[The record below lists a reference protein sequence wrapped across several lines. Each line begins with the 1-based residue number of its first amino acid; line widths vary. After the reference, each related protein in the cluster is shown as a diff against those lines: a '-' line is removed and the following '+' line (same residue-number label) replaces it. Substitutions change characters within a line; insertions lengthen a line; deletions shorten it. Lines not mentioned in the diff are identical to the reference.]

1 MENNSSQRHGFV
13 SFWLWLSVIASAVML
28 IYTLYISYTLSLVF
42 SSDVFTIHTIWPCVA
57 AFCTLGGYLLL
68 LCWKRRG
75 FLVLLTV
82 ELCTVINNLF
92 VASQVDPAEITAIF
106 SIQSFIAPMV
116 RMLVLF
122 LILQIKKNGV
132 SYWEAMSSDV
142 QSQPVAPQPPQL
154 PQQLQQPKPP
164 QQQYAPG
171 PYCPQCGSRN
181 LETSKF
187 CTECGTALKSS
198 ISPVAPPPPPQPVAP
213 PPPVLLTSPVSSCL
227 DTEVSSEHPKGST
240 SNNSKR
246 NGKWWV
252 LIMIL
257 LLGGVGLYFLLNTG
271 EQASENDAVQM
282 QTSGNHEGHEWV
294 DLGLPSGLK
303 WATCNV
309 GAANPEDSGNYYA
322 WGETKTKSEYW
333 DSIADGKNWG
343 DFSGNSTRDAAQADW
358 GGFWRTP
365 TRMEFQELIDYCDWE
380 WTTEDGNY
388 GYNVTGPNGMSIFF
402 PAAGYRHMDRLYNNT
417 KRDCISY
424 WTSTPSMSDNS
435 YAYRLDNDNGN
446 IIIDAEWNERSNGSS
461 IRPVMNECLPIV
473 EDMSSEEYAP
483 VEEIAEVE
491 CEYFEES
498 DDVYFND
505 GVLYALGEEYPM
517 SYVEGVWIDEETE
530 IDSFYIGCYEVTQA
544 LWEAV
549 MGTDVYEQ
557 RDMTNPSWSLRGVG
571 RDYPMYY
578 VNYHEAKDFCAKLN
592 EYTDMMFY
600 LPSELEWEYAASGGP
615 NNDHYIYSGSDDVNS
630 VAWYKGNSNDLTHE
644 VGSKYPNSLGIYD
657 MSGNVREWCDG
668 WDGSKRALRGGG
680 WYNDAESN
688 SITARYSDKPQ
699 IRDNNYGFRICLE
712 I

>member
-1 MENNSSQRHGFV
+1 MEQQKSS
-13 SFWLWLSVIASAVML
+13 
-28 IYTLYISYTLSLVF
+28 
-42 SSDVFTIHTIWPCVA
+42 
-57 AFCTLGGYLLL
+57 
-68 LCWKRRG
+68 
-75 FLVLLTV
+75 
-82 ELCTVINNLF
+82 IN
-92 VASQVDPAEITAIF
+92 
-106 SIQSFIAPMV
+106 
-116 RMLVLF
+116 
-122 LILQIKKNGV
+122 
-132 SYWEAMSSDV
+132 
-142 QSQPVAPQPPQL
+142 
-154 PQQLQQPKPP
+154 
-164 QQQYAPG
+164 
-171 PYCPQCGSRN
+171 
-181 LETSKF
+181 F
-187 CTECGTALKSS
+187 CTECGSKC
-198 ISPVAPPPPPQPVAP
+198 SPNARFCIECGAELRPAIRPKPAPQPVEEEQVPLTVEPQVVADTNP
-213 PPPVLLTSPVSSCL
+213 EQDLEQEEKIQIPAMHDLPSKNNNRRWILWVLLSVLLVLGLGIYFVVATGDKV
-227 DTEVSSEHPKGST
+227 D
-240 SNNSKR
+240 NSVD
-246 NGKWWV
+246 N
-252 LIMIL
+252 
-257 LLGGVGLYFLLNTG
+257 
-271 EQASENDAVQM
+271 
-282 QTSGNHEGHEWV
+282 TSGIHNGYSWV

-343 DFSGNSTRDAAQADW
+343 DISGNSTRDAAQADW

-417 KRDCISY
+417 KGDCISY
-424 WTSTPSMSDNS
+424 WSSTPSMSDNS
-435 YAYRLDNDNGN
+435 YAYRLENDNGN

-505 GVLYALGEEYPM
+505 GVLYAWGEEYPM

-530 IDSFYIGCYEVTQA
+530 IYSFYIGCYEVTQA

-712 I
+712 L

>member
-1 MENNSSQRHGFV
+1 MGYNLRQRHGFITV
-13 SFWLWLSVIASAVML
+13 WLVLSVIASAVMML
-28 IYTLYISYTLSLVF
+28 LTLYDTYNICRFISEVGAEFPLSILV
-42 SSDVFTIHTIWPCVA
+42 SCVVSICTVVGY
-57 AFCTLGGYLLL
+57 AFLLS
-68 LCWKRRG
+68 WKRRG
-75 FLVLLTV
+75 FSVLVTAQLV
-82 ELCTVINNLF
+82 VVINNLINLANEEL
-92 VASQVDPAEITAIF
+92 VIYDPTVF
-106 SIQSFIAPMV
+106 YIQGFIAPVVSMII
-116 RMLVLF
+116 LY
-122 LILQIKKNGV
+122 LILQIRKDGV
-132 SYWEAMSSDV
+132 SYWRAMDPNFTPTQMPSAPI
-142 QSQPVAPQPPQL
+142 QSVRPATQTAQVVSCY
-154 PQQLQQPKPP
+154 K
-164 QQQYAPG
+164 
-171 PYCPQCGSRN
+171 CGSDNRV
-181 LETSKF
+181 TSKF

-213 PPPVLLTSPVSSCL
+213 PPPVPLTSPVSSCL

-343 DFSGNSTRDAAQADW
+343 DISGNSTCDAAQADW

-380 WTTEDGNY
+380 LTTEDGNY

-402 PAAGYRHMDRLYNNT
+402 PAAGYRRMDRLYNNT
-417 KRDCISY
+417 KGDCISY
-424 WTSTPSMSDNS
+424 WSSTPSVSDNS
-435 YAYRLDNDNGN
+435 YAYRLENDNGD
-446 IIIDAEWNERSNGSS
+446 IIIDSEWNERSDGSS
-461 IRPVMNECLPIV
+461 IRPVMNECLPMV

-505 GVLYALGEEYPM
+505 GVLYAWGEEYPM

-578 VNYHEAKDFCAKLN
+578 VNYHEAQDFCAKLN
-592 EYTDMMFY
+592 EYTDMIFY

-644 VGSKYPNSLGIYD
+644 VGSKCPNSLGIYD

-680 WYNDAESN
+680 WFNAEAEATATSQYYDAPEV
-688 SITARYSDKPQ
+688 
-699 IRDNNYGFRICLE
+699 RDNNYGFRICLG